1 MCQKLRGKF
10 KQSQKCSFDFLFSEP
25 THVSYGNRKKTV
37 KNRSNLQPPL

>member
-25 THVSYGNRKKTV
+25 THVSYGNRKKNSE
-37 KNRSNLQPPL
+37 K